1 MHSSPTAEASTD
13 AEAAFWRDFGFDVAC
28 TDQGLKTTLPT
39 GVVAFRPVT
48 EEDEQTLW
56 HFTRNL
62 GPLSNMYLS
71 TDKAALSLFRIAA
84 DTDVAAIRTALPP
97 GITLTGE
104 GDRVDLP
111 TGDDFRPAN
120 YAAGKIDELKLFT
133 LPPTAEPETA
143 VPSEAEPVMPGN
155 PMTRYSLQGH
165 LPELEAAALETK
177 PLLGNVA
184 LAGQATVI
192 YAPPGSGKTLLTI
205 WLLMD
210 AIRAGRVFGGNVY
223 YMNADDSSSGVA
235 DKMRLLEEVGAHMLV
250 PGLLGFTAGKLLEL
264 MRDMV
269 KTNKCRGVVIVVDTL
284 KKVVDTMDKRDSA
297 AFGGVVRE
305 CVAQGATFIG
315 LGHTRKNPSP
325 TGKLVHGGT
334 TDLLEDADAACI
346 LTPLNIR
353 TGDGDKVVQ
362 FLSIK
367 RRGDNVD
374 EAFAY
379 AEGGTASYDELIT
392 SVRRVDPDKLDHFVV
407 EAEERSDEPVID
419 VVIACI
425 ADGIVQKMALAD
437 TVGRR
442 AKISSRA
449 AIRVIERYQ
458 GDDPAQHRWTYSV
471 GERGAKLYRL
481 FPT

>member
-1 MHSSPTAEASTD
+1 ME
-13 AEAAFWRDFGFDVAC
+13 
-28 TDQGLKTTLPT
+28 
-39 GVVAFRPVT
+39 
-48 EEDEQTLW
+48 
-56 HFTRNL
+56 
-62 GPLSNMYLS
+62 
-71 TDKAALSLFRIAA
+71 
-84 DTDVAAIRTALPP
+84 AIR
-97 GITLTGE
+97 
-104 GDRVDLP
+104 
-111 TGDDFRPAN
+111 
-120 YAAGKIDELKLFT
+120 
-133 LPPTAEPETA
+133 
-143 VPSEAEPVMPGN
+143 S
-155 PMTRYSLQGH
+155 
-165 LPELEAAALETK
+165 
-177 PLLGNVA
+177 
-184 LAGQATVI
+184 
-192 YAPPGSGKTLLTI
+192 
-205 WLLMD
+205 
-210 AIRAGRVFGGNVY
+210 GRVLGGNVI

-250 PGLLGFTAGKLLEL
+250 PGLRGFTAGKLLEL

-284 KKVVDTMDKRDSA
+284 KKVVDTMSKGDSA

-353 TGDGDKVVQ
+353 TGEGDKVVQ

-367 RRGDNVD
+367 RRGPNAD

-379 AEGGTASYDELIT
+379 AEGGTASYDELMA

-407 EAEERSDEPVID
+407 EAGERTDEPVID

-425 ADGIVQKMALAD
+425 AEGIVQKMALAD
-437 TVGRR
+437 AVGRR
-442 AKISSRA
+442 AKVSSRA

-458 GDDPAQHRWTYSV
+458 GDDPTQHRWTYSV

>member
-1 MHSSPTAEASTD
+1 MHSFSTGEASID

-28 TDQGLKTTLPT
+28 TDHRLTTTLPT
-39 GVVAFRPVT
+39 GVVAFSPAT
-48 EEDEQTLW
+48 EDDEQTLW
-56 HFTRNL
+56 RFTKDL
-62 GPLSNMYLS
+62 GPPSNMYVS
-71 TDKAALSLFRIAA
+71 TDTSALSLFRVAA
-84 DTDVAAIRTALPP
+84 DTDLAVIRAALPSS
-97 GITLTGE
+97 ITLIGE
-104 GDRVDLP
+104 GDGINLP
-111 TGDDFRPAN
+111 TGDEFRLVN
-120 YAAGKIDELKLFT
+120 YGAGKIDDLELFA
-133 LPPTAEPETA
+133 LPPNAEPE
-143 VPSEAEPVMPGN
+143 SDILSKAEPVMPGN
-155 PMTRYSLQGH
+155 PMTRYSLQGC
-165 LPELEAAALETK
+165 LAELEAAVLETK

-205 WLLMD
+205 WLLME
-210 AIRAGRVFGGNVY
+210 AIRSGRILGGNLY

-250 PGLLGFTAGKLLEL
+250 PGLRGFTAGKLLEL

-269 KTNKCRGVVIVVDTL
+269 KTNRCRGVVIVVDTL

-315 LGHTRKNPSP
+315 LGHTRKNPSS

-334 TDLLEDADAACI
+334 TDLVEDADAACI

-353 TGDGDKVVQ
+353 TGEGEKVVQ

-379 AEGGTASYDELIT
+379 AEGGTASYDELMA

-407 EAEERSDEPVID
+407 EAEERSDEPVIE
-419 VVIACI
+419 VVIGCI
-425 ADGIVQKMALAD
+425 AKGVVQKMALAD
-437 TVGRR
+437 AVGRQ
-442 AKISSRA
+442 AKISNRA
-449 AIRVIERYQ
+449 AIKVIERYQ
-458 GDDPAQHRWTYSV
+458 GDDPTQHRWTYSV

>member
-1 MHSSPTAEASTD
+1 MHSSSTGGASID
-13 AEAAFWRDFGFDVAC
+13 ACVAYWRNFGFDVALANQDL
-28 TDQGLKTTLPT
+28 TTTLPI
-39 GVVAFRPVT
+39 GVVAFSPTT
-48 EEDEQTLW
+48 EDGQEALW
-56 HFTRNL
+56 HFTKGL
-62 GPLSNMYLS
+62 GPLSNTYLA
-71 TDKAALSLFRIAA
+71 TDKAALYLFR
-84 DTDVAAIRTALPP
+84 VAANTDLNAIRSALPN
-97 GITLTGE
+97 GITLLGE
-104 GDRVDLP
+104 GDRIYLP
-111 TGDDFRPAN
+111 TGEDFRPCN
-120 YAAGKIDELKLFT
+120 YDAGKIDSL
-133 LPPTAEPETA
+133 ETFALSPA
-143 VPSEAEPVMPGN
+143 VKSNDALSSEAEPVMPGN

-165 LPELEAAALETK
+165 LADLEAAALETK

-205 WLLMD
+205 WLLLE
-210 AIRAGRVFGGNVY
+210 AIRSGRILGGNLY

-235 DKMRLLEEVGAHMLV
+235 DKMRLLEDVGAHMLV
-250 PGLLGFTAGKLLEL
+250 PGLRDFTAAKLLEL

-269 KTNKCRGVVIVVDTL
+269 KTNRCRGVVIVVDTL

-297 AFGGVVRE
+297 AFGAVVRE

-353 TGDGDKVVQ
+353 TGEGDKVVQ
-362 FLSIK
+362 FQSIK

-379 AEGGTASYDELIT
+379 AEGGTASYDELMA
-392 SVRRVDPDKLDHFVV
+392 SVRRVDPNKLDHFV
-407 EAEERSDEPVID
+407 AAAAERSDEPVID
-419 VVIACI
+419 IVIACI
-425 ADGIVQKMALAD
+425 TEGVVQKMALAD
-437 TVGRR
+437 VVGRR
-442 AKISSRA
+442 AKTSTRA
-449 AIRVIERYQ
+449 AIKVIERYQ

>member
-1 MHSSPTAEASTD
+1 MHSSSTGEASID
-13 AEAAFWRDFGFDVAC
+13 AKVAYWREFGFDVAL
-28 TDQGLKTTLPT
+28 TDQGLTTTLPT
-39 GVVAFRPVT
+39 GVVAFSPAT
-48 EEDEQTLW
+48 DEDEQTLW
-56 HFTRNL
+56 HFTKGL
-62 GPLSNMYLS
+62 GPLSNMYVS
-71 TDKAALSLFRIAA
+71 TGKAALSLFR
-84 DTDVAAIRTALPP
+84 VAAGVDPTALRTALPS
-97 GITLTGE
+97 GVTLIGE
-104 GDRVDLP
+104 GDRIDLP

-120 YAAGKIDELKLFT
+120 YLAANIDGLELFT
-133 LPPTAEPETA
+133 LPPSAETETA

-205 WLLMD
+205 WLLME
-210 AIRAGRVFGGNVY
+210 AIRSRRVLGGNVI

-250 PGLLGFTAGKLLEL
+250 PGLLGFSAGKLLEL

-284 KKVVDTMDKRDSA
+284 KKVVDTMSKGDSA
-297 AFGGVVRE
+297 TFGGVVRE

-379 AEGGTASYDELIT
+379 AEGGTASYDELMA

-407 EAEERSDEPVID
+407 EAEERTDEPVVE
-419 VVIACI
+419 VVISCI
-425 ADGIVQKMALAD
+425 AEGVVQKMALAD
-437 TVGRR
+437 AVGRR
-442 AKISSRA
+442 AKISNRA
-449 AIRVIERYQ
+449 AIKVIERYQ
-458 GDDPAQHRWTYSV
+458 GDDPTQHRWTYSV

>member
-13 AEAAFWRDFGFDVAC
+13 AEAAFWRDFGFDVAR

-39 GVVAFRPVT
+39 GVVAFSPVT
-48 EEDEQTLW
+48 EDDEQKLW
-56 HFTRNL
+56 RFTKDL
-62 GPLSNMYLS
+62 GPLSNMYVS
-71 TDKAALSLFRIAA
+71 TDTAALSLFRVAA
-84 DTDVAAIRTALPP
+84 DTDLLAIRAALPS
-97 GITLTGE
+97 GLTLIGE
-104 GDRVDLP
+104 GDRIDLP
-111 TGDDFRPAN
+111 TGDDFRPNN
-120 YAAGKIDELKLFT
+120 YAAGRIDGLELFT
-133 LPPTAEPETA
+133 FPPTAEPKTA

-192 YAPPGSGKTLLTI
+192 YAPPGSGKTLVTI
-205 WLLMD
+205 WLLME
-210 AIRAGRVFGGNVY
+210 AIRSGRILGGNVI

-284 KKVVDTMDKRDSA
+284 KKVVDTMSKGDSA
-297 AFGGVVRE
+297 AFGSVVRE

-379 AEGGTASYDELIT
+379 AEGGTASYDELIA
-392 SVRRVDPDKLDHFVV
+392 SVRRVDADKLDHFVV
-407 EAEERSDEPVID
+407 EAEERSDEPVIE

-425 ADGIVQKMALAD
+425 TEGVVQKMALAD
-437 TVGRR
+437 AVGRR
-442 AKISSRA
+442 AKISNRA
-449 AIRVIERYQ
+449 AIKVIERYQ
-458 GDDPAQHRWTYSV
+458 GDDPTQHRWTYSV

-481 FPT
+481 FAT